1 MPPLASADPKMMSL
15 QHLLKHGRE
24 ATQRWR
30 IQHPAFWRAF
40 FERLGEL
47 KDQVNVREAI
57 QVLEISATL
66 RLVDLELV
74 NASVETL
81 LTAEDEDLLDLPQR
95 DLAEAAEALAVIRPE
110 AMSVVLRVLATRAHR
125 LRAAQFSKVVSLA
138 SQAKSSESHHL
149 ADAFCRVLVERQ
161 DASSQDLT
169 LAAETTAQ
177 LVPKAL
183 YRLEPSPC
191 GLELLFQHAAR
202 RVQSFTRLKLERL
215 VAAAEMC
222 GKTQALQRLQQRL
235 EEVPDHRL
243 SPSEQCCL
251 ETLG

>member
-110 AMSVVLRVLATRAHR
+110 AMNVVLRVLATRAHR

-149 ADAFCRVLVERQ
+149 AVRCF
-161 DASSQDLT
+161 SN
-169 LAAETTAQ
+169 
-177 LVPKAL
+177 
-183 YRLEPSPC
+183 
-191 GLELLFQHAAR
+191 
-202 RVQSFTRLKLERL
+202 
-215 VAAAEMC
+215 EMTGNC
-222 GKTQALQRLQQRL
+222 F
-235 EEVPDHRL
+235 
-243 SPSEQCCL
+243 
-251 ETLG
+251 